1 MENLGKADAWRT
13 VRILGKGSFAT
24 VYEIVRTDA
33 LGEEEHAA
41 LKVISIPTTATEIA
55 AQRDDGMDDVSIT
68 AYYQSQVQE
77 ITREFKLMA
86 QMKGHSNI
94 VSYEDHG
101 VQRHQKDP
109 GWDILIRMELLASL
123 PDYYRANFEANEIR
137 EDVVIRLGIDICK
150 ALELCEKYKVIHRD
164 IKPQN
169 IFISRNG
176 DFKLGDFGIARVAE
190 KTTKA
195 TKAGTYGYMAPE
207 VYCAQPY
214 NASVD
219 IYSLGLVMHWM
230 LNKRRGPFLPLP
242 PDVPTAEQNT
252 AALQARM
259 SGRPIPAPFYGS
271 LALHNIIL
279 KACAFS
285 PADRYHS
292 PKEMRQA
299 LETLSSGEWLPGVIP
314 IGGVSPT
321 QAASPVKKKENQ
333 TELADSGS
341 TLGHFPSPVTPTFPG
356 KAIYRVV
363 FRNENGEIL
372 SDREYLEG
380 DPMDVIRPAD
390 WEDSKYRYEFVG
402 WKPSPG
408 SLVVNKSE
416 VYTAQYK
423 KRRKKS
429 RVPLLIASAAAVVA
443 LAAGGVAATKLL
455 HKTPAQATVSSS
467 HDQTEQQ
474 YTEAATGIQFQSEGS
489 AASFSVQPLS
499 AADDDYQTLLQD
511 GYACIG
517 FYDIKISGLQGAGQ
531 IIFPVDSHYEG
542 TDVEIAHIS
551 DTGMLDITAAE
562 VENGAVTVAA
572 TSSSPY
578 LLQVKPEMGK
588 DWSQWTDQL
597 PANISADDY
606 VIESALLSR
615 SREKETTTSQKQAL
629 SGWTLEDTIL
639 EETGEDTGWLE
650 APLEDPPCEPETKT
664 QYQAVERETMTSSS
678 STLSGWTYEKTTY
691 EWSEYGPE
699 QETTLS
705 IQPSESCKV
714 ETRTEYSFLDKEYT
728 ESNQASLAGWTRYG
742 ERTET
747 AGAVLTSSTAVQAYE
762 NESGRREVKKE
773 HIAVYKTQYHY
784 YRYYGPNGN
793 CPWTFSSSSHPNYEE
808 IWVDEQLPFLRHS
821 GGIDQFGS
829 ESYRGEANSLY
840 WLECRGSDYSG
851 SGDWTRTVDV
861 GYDQY
866 SYQDFTYT
874 YHFYRWNENN
884 WSEWT
889 TTPIYETED
898 RKVRERTISIY
909 KERTKIPT
917 YHFYRETTSDWS
929 DTPITQTTTRS
940 VNTRTLYRYPI
951 TDTIYHFWRWP
962 DTWSDW
968 SFTAPAES
976 EDVQV
981 ETAVCYRYCRKT

>member
-101 VQRHQKDP
+101 VQRHEKDP

-219 IYSLGLVMHWM
+219 LYSLGLVMHWM

-341 TLGHFPSPVTPTFPG
+341 TLGHFPSPDTPPSPG

-542 TDVEIAHIS
+542 ADVEIAHIS
-551 DTGMLDITAAE
+551 DTGMLDITAAQ
-562 VENGAVTVAA
+562 VENSAVTVAA

-578 LLQVKPEMGK
+578 LLQVKPETGK

-597 PANISADDY
+597 PASISADEY

-615 SREKETTTSQKQAL
+615 SRKKETTTSEEETL
-629 SGWTLEDTIL
+629 TGWTLGDV
-639 EETGEDTGWLE
+639 ETGDTTIEESGEWSTTPITPSE
-650 APLEDPPCEPETKT
+650 NIEVKQRTEYRYRDRQTKTSANIPLEGGWNLEGTIPGETQLSTPSEWSTEYPGDDPNLIIKEKT
-664 QYQAVERETMTSSS
+664 QYRYRTVSTSTEYISDGEMSEWQDQAV
-678 STLSGWTYEKTTY
+678 
-691 EWSEYGPE
+691 SEDNL
-699 QETTLS
+699 TD
-705 IQPSESCKV
+705 V
-714 ETRTEYSFLDKEYT
+714 ETRV
-728 ESNQASLAGWTRYG
+728 A
-742 ERTET
+742 
-747 AGAVLTSSTAVQAYE
+747 
-762 NESGRREVKKE
+762 
-773 HIAVYKTQYHY
+773 YHY
-784 YRYYGPNGN
+784 YYYV
-793 CPWTFSSSSHPNYEE
+793 CSSCGAHMHGYGQCYTWAGGCGKNT
-808 IWVDEQLPFLRHS
+808 VD
-821 GGIDQFGS
+821 
-829 ESYRGEANSLY
+829 
-840 WLECRGSDYSG
+840 RGSYHVVRY
-851 SGDWTRTVDV
+851 TT
-861 GYDQY
+861 
-866 SYQDFTYT
+866 SYQDAKDFHGTTVYYAYGDEGIAFAYIDSSSPHYVAPIT
-874 YHFYRWNENN
+874 QYRYQKKTAVSVENK
-884 WSEWT
+884 SE
-889 TTPIYETED
+889 PSE
-898 RKVRERTISIY
+898 
-909 KERTKIPT
+909 
-917 YHFYRETTSDWS
+917 WS
-929 DTPITQTTTRS
+929 DTPYYESATREVETRIVYSYQKAEPTTMLL
-940 VNTRTLYRYPI
+940 LYKWDEEWSPWSTTKYTASEDRQVEERIVYKSI
-951 TDTIYHFWRWP
+951 AKNVEKIYHFWRWP

-968 SFTAPAES
+968 SFSTPDEN